1 MGERTR
7 TLEGLAG
14 VTQADFAVVGAG
26 VIGVTIAAELRR
38 RHPRAAVVLLEKE
51 DAPGLHASGRNS
63 GVLHAGFYYTPDSL
77 KARFTRDGN
86 RAMREYCA
94 ARSLRI
100 LRCGKLVV
108 AKDESELATLEEL
121 FARAARNGVQV
132 ERVSEAEARKIEPRV
147 RTAGTA
153 LWSPTTSTVDPKEVL
168 EALVLDAV
176 SSGVRLVTGARYL
189 GRTKAG
195 LRTTAGEI
203 ACGFVVNAAGL
214 HADRIANDF
223 GFSRDYRILPFK
235 GLYLHSSEPAFAFK
249 TNVYPVPNLKN
260 PFLGVHVTV
269 TVDGHAKLGPT
280 AIPCLWRE
288 QYGWARGFNAR
299 ELAEI
304 ASLTWKLW
312 WGEGFDFRGLA
323 YEEMKKYARGRLVG
337 QAMPLADG
345 IRAED
350 YVRWGTPGIRA
361 QLVDVRR
368 GTLVQDF
375 VLEGDADSLHVL
387 NAVSP
392 GWTCALPFSVHVCD
406 RIDHVL
412 NGAELAS

>member
-1 MGERTR
+1 VVERKR

-14 VTQADFAVVGAG
+14 VTRADFAVVGAG
-26 VIGVTIAAELRR
+26 VMGVTIAAELRR
-38 RHPRAAVVLLEKE
+38 RHPRASIVLLEKE
-51 DAPGLHASGRNS
+51 DEPGLHASGRNS

-86 RAMREYCA
+86 RALRDYCA
-94 ARSLRI
+94 ARNLRL

-121 FARAARNGVQV
+121 FLRAARNGVEV
-132 ERVSEAEARKIEPRV
+132 ERVSEAEARRIEPRV
-147 RTAGTA
+147 KTAGTA
-153 LWSPTTSTVDPKEVL
+153 LWSPTTSTVDPREVMRSL
-168 EALVLDAV
+168 AADAV
-176 SSGVRLVTGARYL
+176 ASGVRLLTGARVL
-189 GRTKAG
+189 ARTKPG
-195 LRTTAGEI
+195 LRTSAGEI

-214 HADRIANDF
+214 HADRIAQDF
-223 GFSRDYRILPFK
+223 GFSQDYRILPFK
-235 GLYLHSSEPAFAFK
+235 GLYLYSSEPAFAFK
-249 TNVYPVPNLKN
+249 TNVYPVPNLRN

-288 QYGWARGFNAR
+288 QYGWTGGFSPR

-304 ASLTWKLW
+304 AGLTWKLW
-312 WGEGFDFRGLA
+312 WGEEFDFRGLA
-323 YEEMKKYARGRLVG
+323 SEEMKKYARRRLVE

-345 IRAED
+345 IRTED

-375 VLEGDADSLHVL
+375 VLEGDAGSLHVL

-392 GWTCALPFSVHVCD
+392 GWTCALPFANHVCD
-406 RIDHVL
+406 RIADLL